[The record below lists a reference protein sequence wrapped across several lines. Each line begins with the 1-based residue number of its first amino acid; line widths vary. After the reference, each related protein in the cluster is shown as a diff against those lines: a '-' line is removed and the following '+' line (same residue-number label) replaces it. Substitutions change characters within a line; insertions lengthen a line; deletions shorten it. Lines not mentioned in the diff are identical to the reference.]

1 MTRIALLYGD
11 TGGGHRSA
19 AQSIDKGLHIV
30 YGDAVQTELVNALNY
45 APSAFRPLTEGY
57 PIWVNYA
64 RTLYAL
70 GFHASN
76 KRRRVVALRNVLEP
90 IGEKAAAEMLHD
102 HPADVYVSCHP
113 IFNHAVPFAIA
124 AARMRSRY
132 VHVVT
137 DLVSG
142 HVLHYAPEVD
152 HCIVPTDEA
161 REEAIRN
168 FVRIDKIS
176 VAGQPVPPDFRAR
189 MGTRDALRRQLGLQ
203 DDKLT
208 VLLMGGGDGMG
219 RLEVTARELALSGL
233 PIQMLVVCGRNRTVR
248 ENLEFVNPRVPYM
261 KIFGFVD
268 NVPELMG
275 ASDVIITKAGPGTIC
290 EAFIAGL
297 PIVLYDAVPGQEEG
311 NVRYVVDKG
320 AGAWCPTPAAVL
332 KQLRTWITM
341 PGDLAAARRA
351 SALLARPDSAVEIAR
366 ILGRFFPAPDA
377 TNNS

>member
-19 AQSIDKGLHIV
+19 AQSIERGLHMV
-30 YGDAVQTELVNALNY
+30 YGDSVQTELINGLHY

-76 KRRRVVALRNVLEP
+76 QRRRVIALRNVLEP

-113 IFNHAVPFAIA
+113 IFNHTVPFAIA
-124 AARMRSRY
+124 AARMSSRY

-142 HVLHYAPEVD
+142 HVLHYTPEVD

-176 VAGQPVPPDFRAR
+176 VTGQPVPPDFRAR
-189 MGTRDALRRQLGLQ
+189 MGVRDQLRQSLGLH
-203 DDKLT
+203 DDVLT

-248 ENLEFVNPRVPYM
+248 ENLEFVNPRVPYF
-261 KIFGFVD
+261 KVFGFVD
-268 NVPELMG
+268 NVPEMMG

-290 EAFIAGL
+290 EAFIAEL
-297 PIVLYDAVPGQEEG
+297 PILLYDAVPGQEEG

-320 AGAWCPTPAAVL
+320 AGAWCPTPVAVL
-332 KQLRTWITM
+332 KQLRTWIAH
-341 PGDLAAARRA
+341 PDELQAARRA
-351 SALLARPDSAVEIAR
+351 SALLARPDSALEIAR
-366 ILGRFFPAPDA
+366 VIGRFFMPPA
-377 TNNS
+377 TN

>member
-1 MTRIALLYGD
+1 MTRIVLLYGD

-19 AQSIDKGLHIV
+19 AQSIEKGLHIV
-30 YGDAVQTELVNALNY
+30 YDDKVQTELINGLNY

-76 KRRRVVALRNVLEP
+76 QRRRVIALRNVLEP

-102 HPADVYVSCHP
+102 HPADIYVSCHP
-113 IFNHAVPFAIA
+113 IFNHTVPFAIA
-124 AARMRSRY
+124 ATRMRSRY
-132 VHVVT
+132 IHVVT

-142 HVLHYAPEVD
+142 HVLHYTPEVD

-176 VAGQPVPPDFRAR
+176 VTGQPVAPDFRAR
-189 MGTRDALRRQLGLQ
+189 MGTRDKLRKELGLL

-219 RLEVTARELALSGL
+219 RLEVTARELALSNL
-233 PIQMLVVCGRNRTVR
+233 PIQLLIVAGRNRIVR
-248 ENLEFVNPRVPYM
+248 ENLEFINPRVPWM
-261 KIFGFVD
+261 RVFGFVE
-268 NVPELMG
+268 NVPEIMG
-275 ASDVIITKAGPGTIC
+275 ASDLIITKAGPGTIC

-297 PIVLYDAVPGQEEG
+297 PIMLYDAVPGQEEG
-311 NVRYVVDKG
+311 NVHYVVDKG
-320 AGAWCPTPAAVL
+320 AGAWCPNPAAVL
-332 KQLRTWITM
+332 KQMRTWIAQ
-341 PGDLAAARRA
+341 PEGLAAASAA
-351 SALLARPDSAVEIAR
+351 SMALAKPDSALDIAR
-366 ILGRFFPAPDA
+366 VIGQFFPQPA
-377 TNNS
+377 

>member
-1 MTRIALLYGD
+1 MTQIALLYGD

-19 AQSIDKGLHIV
+19 AQSIQAGLKQV
-30 YGDAVQTELVNALNY
+30 MSADVTSALVNGLDYTPTALRGLTDAY
-45 APSAFRPLTEGY
+45 PL
-57 PIWVNYA
+57 WVNYA
-64 RTLYAL
+64 RTLYAI

-90 IGEKAAAEMLHD
+90 IGEKAAAELIHD

-113 IFNHAVPFAIA
+113 IFNHALPFAIA

-132 VHVVT
+132 IHVVT

-142 HVLHYAPEVD
+142 HALHYAPEVD

-168 FVRIDKIS
+168 FVRIDKIT
-176 VAGQPVPPDFRAR
+176 VTGQPVAPDFQTR
-189 MGTRDALRRQLGLQ
+189 MGHRAETRAALGLR
-203 DDKLT
+203 DDLMT

-219 RLEVTARELALSGL
+219 RLEVTARELMLSEL
-233 PIQMLVVCGRNRTVR
+233 PIQLLIVCGRNQTVR
-248 ENLEFVNPRVPYM
+248 ESLEFINPRIPHAR
-261 KIFGFVD
+261 IFGFV
-268 NVPELMG
+268 NNIPELMG

-311 NVRYVVDKG
+311 NVSYVTDKG
-320 AGAWCPTPAAVL
+320 AGAWCPNPLLVL
-332 KQLRTWITM
+332 RQLRHWLNDPNALT
-341 PGDLAAARRA
+341 AARAA
-351 SALLARPDSAVEIAR
+351 SHALARPDSALEIAR
-366 ILGRFFPAPDA
+366 VISRFC
-377 TNNS
+377 